1 MIFTQILYFSRR
13 REKVTSNSI
22 IPYSFI
28 TQKTFIKSN
37 FPSSWFG
44 YPEVQLIE
52 ERQDKCLVLLLYL
65 LVFKMKRWFPSIL
78 QRRLIC
84 FSIISCSWIWTYL
97 MYFKLLQHSLMQN
110 VQTLPVGASSRWLLN
125 PFDLTLM
132 TSLLSIMT
140 RCFNLILYLFF
151 VLRPELSHFFKKPW
165 FLFSIHWLI
174 TKWSEFP
181 AQLRM
186 GAVVQESILPQGC
199 RSLSCYFLKVVKA
212 WPLTPPF
219 YLDLCFLC
227 SVSVSGLFGLLFQ
240 HFC

>member
-1 MIFTQILYFSRR
+1 MIFPQILYFFRG

-65 LVFKMKRWFPSIL
+65 LVFKVKHWFPSIL
-78 QRRLIC
+78 QRGPIC
-84 FSIISCSWIWTYL
+84 LSIISRSWIWTYL
-97 MYFKLLQHSLMQN
+97 MYFNLLRLYSLMQN
-110 VQTLPVGASSRWLLN
+110 VQTLPVGASLRWFLN

-140 RCFNLILYLFF
+140 RCLISFRRFF
-151 VLRPELSHFFKKPW
+151 WYSVIFFGTETESLVSH
-165 FLFSIHWLI
+165 
-174 TKWSEFP
+174 
-181 AQLRM
+181 
-186 GAVVQESILPQGC
+186 
-199 RSLSCYFLKVVKA
+199 
-212 WPLTPPF
+212 
-219 YLDLCFLC
+219 
-227 SVSVSGLFGLLFQ
+227 
-240 HFC
+240 